1 MCSESVH
8 SVNNYTVFCI
18 VEICSKDDVSLES
31 GAQIRWLPD
40 EGGFLKDMASPGPT
54 REK

>member
-8 SVNNYTVFCI
+8 SVYNNTVFI
-18 VEICSKDDVSLES
+18 LLEICSKDDVSLES

-40 EGGFLKDMASPGPT
+40 EGGFPKAIS
-54 REK
+54 